1 MYKFRSMRVNN
12 EPDTARSS
20 SMDNRRTWRGSLLR
34 KIRLDKFPQ
43 LFNIFRGEMSLV
55 GPRLEI
61 PFYVERFLE
70 TEPMYMVKYQVRP
83 SMTS

>member
-1 MYKFRSMRVNN
+1 
-12 EPDTARSS
+12 
-20 SMDNRRTWRGSLLR
+20 MDNRRTWRGSLLR